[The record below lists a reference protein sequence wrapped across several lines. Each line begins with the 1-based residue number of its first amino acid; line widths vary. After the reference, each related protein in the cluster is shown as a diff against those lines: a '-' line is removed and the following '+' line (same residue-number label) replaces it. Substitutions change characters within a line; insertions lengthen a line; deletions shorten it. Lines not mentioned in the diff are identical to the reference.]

1 MVWETVAHF
10 LPEEWKPYFDHAQ
23 FKKGPLYH
31 AKSEHL
37 EIVLMVDEVFPFE
50 LYETLLHNLKLQ
62 THVHVNLG
70 IEARHA
76 KTDMVNLDR
85 YVAYFVE
92 KEPRLKDFRFLHP
105 FMENESVA
113 FSTKDESRLAKLNLS
128 LPILESLLKEVG
140 IEMDMICKQI
150 EDDKAIES
158 QRIEMPSV

>member
-31 AKSEHL
+31 VKSEHL

-105 FMENESVA
+105 SALVPLPVFYYNRMNVLFLRGHGLPPKSPKDHLQ
-113 FSTKDESRLAKLNLS
+113 FSTIPRSYTAPFHKFSV
-128 LPILESLLKEVG
+128 LL
-140 IEMDMICKQI
+140 
-150 EDDKAIES
+150 
-158 QRIEMPSV
+158 

>member
-62 THVHVNLG
+62 THVHVYLG

-113 FSTKDESRLAKLNLS
+113 FSTKDESRLRS
-128 LPILESLLKEVG
+128 LTYLYRFWSLY
-140 IEMDMICKQI
+140 
-150 EDDKAIES
+150 
-158 QRIEMPSV
+158 